1 MKYGSSFSEIV
12 FSLRGFGS
20 SGLGV
25 LREVSFSLCCR
36 CGEYALIIERSAIG
50 GLGRSTRIA
59 RQKLK
64 ICLPLTVC

>member
-25 LREVSFSLCCR
+25 LREVSFSFCCR

-50 GLGRSTRIA
+50 GTGTEYQNHTAKKSKFA
-59 RQKLK
+59 FF
-64 ICLPLTVC
+64 